1 MDIISHG
8 LWGGVTLGRKKRSN
22 FIYGFGLSILPDIL
36 GEGIMFSLIF
46 LGVNNMPSIE
56 QGHPNITE
64 FPVYV
69 QNFYNA
75 THSLIIFLT
84 VFALFWIITRKPFWL
99 LLAWGLHIIIDIPT
113 HSFKLFPTPF
123 LWPISDFKING
134 IPWDNSIVLIPN
146 ILLLVIFYIFW
157 LYKKKLRIKFTKIQ

>member
-8 LWGGVTLGRKKRSN
+8 LWGGVTLGKKKRRN
-22 FIYGFGLSILPDIL
+22 FIYAFGLSILPDIL

-46 LGVNNMPSIE
+46 LGVSNMPSIE

-64 FPVYV
+64 FPVCV

-75 THSLIIFLT
+75 THSLIIFIV
-84 VFALFWIITRKPFWL
+84 VFALIWIITRKPFWL

-134 IPWDNSIVLIPN
+134 IPWDNSIILIPN

-157 LYKKKLRIKFTKIQ
+157 FYKKKIKNKIY

>member
-8 LWGGVTLGRKKRSN
+8 LWGGVTLGKKKRRN
-22 FIYGFGLSILPDIL
+22 FIYAFCLSILPDIL

-46 LGVNNMPSIE
+46 LGVSNMPSIE

-134 IPWDNSIVLIPN
+134 IPWDNSIILIPN

-157 LYKKKLRIKFTKIQ
+157 FYKKKNKNKIY

>member
-8 LWGGVTLGRKKRSN
+8 LWGGVTLGKKKRRN
-22 FIYGFGLSILPDIL
+22 FIYAFGLSILPDIL

-46 LGVNNMPSIE
+46 LGVSNMPSIE

-64 FPVYV
+64 FPVCV

-75 THSLIIFLT
+75 THSLIIFIV
-84 VFALFWIITRKPFWL
+84 VFALIWIITRKPFWL

-134 IPWDNSIVLIPN
+134 IPWDNSIILIPN

-157 LYKKKLRIKFTKIQ
+157 FYKKKIKIKFTNTQ

>member
-8 LWGGVTLGRKKRSN
+8 LWGGVTLGKKKRRN
-22 FIYGFGLSILPDIL
+22 FIYAFGISILPDIL

-46 LGVNNMPSIE
+46 LGVSNMPSIE

-64 FPVYV
+64 FPVCV

-75 THSLIIFLT
+75 THSLIIFIV
-84 VFALFWIITRKPFWL
+84 VFALIWIITRKPFWL

-134 IPWDNSIVLIPN
+134 IPWDNSIILIPN

-157 LYKKKLRIKFTKIQ
+157 FYKKKIKNKIY